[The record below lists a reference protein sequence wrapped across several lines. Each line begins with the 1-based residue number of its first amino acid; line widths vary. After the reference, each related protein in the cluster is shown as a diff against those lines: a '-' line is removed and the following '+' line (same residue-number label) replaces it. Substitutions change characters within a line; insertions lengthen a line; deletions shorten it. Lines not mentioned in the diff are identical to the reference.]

1 MLRKL
6 FSEIQYLNWTYYI
19 SLHKGLYKPFAIH
32 IIILEFYYVLVL
44 TRAEK
49 TTSFW
54 LRTQIWV
61 KKVSQFHRK
70 IWPKRQKRTTVFF
83 FSCLFFASLAK
94 KNHQGYH
101 LTPLTMSSIQSHCI
115 QVFQWAIYFYYIFT
129 TSFMPHLLI

>member
-1 MLRKL
+1 MSLCGFAQL
-6 FSEIQYLNWTYYI
+6 VTAFIFFSAWDKSHVKWDNSQNLTQKMRTWVLNN
-19 SLHKGLYKPFAIH
+19 
-32 IIILEFYYVLVL
+32 VLVL
-44 TRAEK
+44 TQAEK
-49 TTSFW
+49 TTSAW

-115 QVFQWAIYFYYIFT
+115 QVLQCAIYIYYT
-129 TSFMPHLLI
+129 L